1 MADLDDVAEYKALK
15 IYGICYNELENV
27 RDFRVAWDNS
37 IVKVKNQLNLDKKD
51 FELLSAF
58 GRGLGT
64 TDSEGQII
72 NCERHARLIG
82 ENIETAKKDAEVK
95 GKLYSALGIIGGI
108 FLVILFL

>member
-1 MADLDDVAEYKALK
+1 MERREFNKK
-15 IYGICYNELENV
+15 EFSRWFQELEKI
-27 RDFRVAWDNS
+27 A
-37 IVKVKNQLNLDKKD
+37 KVEYRIGNLDKKD

-72 NCERHARLIG
+72 NCERHSRLIG

-95 GKLYSALGIIGGI
+95 GKLYSALGVIGGI